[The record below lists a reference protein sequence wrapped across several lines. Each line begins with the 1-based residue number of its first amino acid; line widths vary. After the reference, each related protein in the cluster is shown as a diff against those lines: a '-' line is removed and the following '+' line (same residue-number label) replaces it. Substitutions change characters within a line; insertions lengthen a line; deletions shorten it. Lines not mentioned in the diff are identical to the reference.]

1 MLEPLRSDPFAT
13 LDARIAQ
20 TFTRHVEAYV
30 GVDNI
35 LDAGNAND
43 NPLVPRSYY
52 GGVTV
57 RY

>member
-1 MLEPLRSDPFAT
+1 MFPF
-13 LDARIAQ
+13 LAQ
-20 TFTRHVEAYV
+20 TFTRYVEAYV

-35 LDAGNAND
+35 LDAGNATD

-52 GGVTV
+52 GGVTI